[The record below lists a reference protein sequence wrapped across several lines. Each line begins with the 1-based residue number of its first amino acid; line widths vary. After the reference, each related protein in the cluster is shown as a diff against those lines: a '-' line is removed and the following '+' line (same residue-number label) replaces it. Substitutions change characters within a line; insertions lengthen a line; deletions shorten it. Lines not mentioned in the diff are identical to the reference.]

1 MDECANEASEEEH
14 LLSTLFPEI
23 WVIICL
29 CIDLLSIY
37 LLIYLSSLSSPIPS
51 IPPGRKYKKT

>member
-1 MDECANEASEEEH
+1 MDECAKEAPEEEH

-37 LLIYLSSLSSPIPS
+37 LSTYLPIFPLL
-51 IPPGRKYKKT
+51 PHPQYPTKQEV